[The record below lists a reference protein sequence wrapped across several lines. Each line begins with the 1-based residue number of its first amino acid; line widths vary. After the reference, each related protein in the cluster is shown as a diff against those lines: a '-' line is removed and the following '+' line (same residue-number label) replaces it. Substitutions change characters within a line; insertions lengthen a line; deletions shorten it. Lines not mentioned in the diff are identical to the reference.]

1 MDQRKRRLAI
11 VTLVGLVSLAGASS
25 AQTRRAASCRER
37 PATGAVVA
45 IAGPHEPGERLTIV
59 GRVVA
64 GPDRAPVAGA
74 RVYAFH
80 TDAAGYYS
88 DGGMDESDPRLCGA
102 ALSDA
107 EGAYRFDT
115 IRPAHYATGGPPA
128 HVHFEVTLP
137 DGQGRSFTL
146 NFAGDPLLRGRD
158 AGASWETV
166 RPIEPGADGGGHV
179 TRDLWVR

>member
-1 MDQRKRRLAI
+1 MDQRKRLLAI
-11 VTLVGLVSLAGASS
+11 VTLAGLVALPGDSS
-25 AQTRRAASCRER
+25 AQTPRAASCRER
-37 PATGAVVA
+37 PAAGAVVA
-45 IAGPHEPGERLTIV
+45 IAGPDEPGERLAIV

-64 GPDRAPVAGA
+64 GPDRQPVAGA

-102 ALSDA
+102 ALSAAD
-107 EGAYRFDT
+107 GDYRFDT

-137 DGQGRSFTL
+137 DGRHDSFTL
-146 NFAGDPLLRGRD
+146 NFAGDPLLRGRG
-158 AGASWETV
+158 AGATWETV
-166 RPIEPGADGGGHV
+166 RPIEPDADGGGRV
-179 TRDLWVR
+179 TRDLWVP